1 MADARDSKS
10 RPCEGVRVQV
20 PPPAFSGIIDLMQNI
35 ILDPFQEEAI
45 AASKENHSVIVS
57 APTGAGKTLIA
68 EHVITECIESGKGAI
83 YTAPI
88 KALSNQKFRDFS
100 KKYPGKT
107 GILTGDVS
115 INRNAP
121 ILIMTTEIFRNAIL
135 VNSEEFA
142 KREWVIF
149 DEIHYLDDIER
160 GTVWEEAIILLPDQM
175 RLLALS
181 ATIPNIDAFVHWLSQ
196 VHKFPIKTIIEK
208 TRPVPLHFFFQCDNR
223 IFYDYKQLKNSH
235 ILRKT
240 LKKRSYQEKY
250 NFSHPNRIKNL
261 LLEIRE
267 RKSLPCVYF
276 TFSRRRCEILANEV
290 GYFDFLEPQEK
301 VEIMKLFD
309 ELLNKFNIS
318 SSSDINFLVSLI
330 KKGIAYHHAGLLPTI
345 KEVIERLFTTGLIKL
360 IFTTETFAL
369 GVNMP
374 AKTVAFDSLSKFYG
388 RYHGFLKTRDFFQMA
403 GRAGRRGI
411 DDEGF
416 IFSRINPSNIDI
428 DSLEEMIY
436 GKYEP
441 IKSQLN
447 SCYATILNLYKI
459 MGDNIYDIYPQSF
472 HFHQS
477 KSWEKK
483 QVVGLLKRKVALLKD
498 MGYLSEGLTN
508 KAALAAKVYSF
519 ELAIGELFEEGF
531 LDSLGEESLFV
542 LATALVYEPRKGQR
556 RPKMTQRTRE
566 LKKQVDKFM
575 RHIHNK
581 ERKFH
586 IYPMSKNFYFYLA
599 ELCQMW
605 FQGVSF
611 TTLSQACQI
620 DQGEIVRYFRMSTQV
635 LKEISTS
642 QSISPGLKT
651 KISTC
656 LKKVNRDVIDAENQL
671 RQEV

>member
-1 MADARDSKS
+1 
-10 RPCEGVRVQV
+10 
-20 PPPAFSGIIDLMQNI
+20 MQNI
-35 ILDPFQEEAI
+35 ILDDFQKQAI
-45 AASKENHSVIVS
+45 QASKENHSVIVS

-68 EHVITECIESGKGAI
+68 EHVITEAIEAGKGII

-100 KKYPGKT
+100 KRYPGKT

-135 VNSEEFA
+135 VNPEEFE

-160 GTVWEEAIILLPDQM
+160 GTVWEEAIILLPGQM

-223 IFYDYKQLKNSH
+223 IFYDYKHLKKSD
-235 ILRKT
+235 ILRKS

-250 NFSHPNRIKNL
+250 NFSHANRIKT
-261 LLEIRE
+261 LLEEIQK

-290 GYFDFLEPQEK
+290 AYFDFLSKDEK
-301 VEIMKLFD
+301 IRIMEIFD
-309 ELLNKFNIS
+309 DLLSKFNIS
-318 SSSDINFLVSLI
+318 ASSDINFLGNLI

-345 KEVIERLFTTGLIKL
+345 KEIIERLFTTGLIKL

-388 RYHGFLKTRDFFQMA
+388 RYHGYLKTRDFYQMA

-416 IFSRINPSNIDI
+416 VFSRVNPSHIDI
-428 DSLEEMIY
+428 NSLEEMIY
-436 GKYEP
+436 GNYEP

-459 MGDNIYDIYPQSF
+459 MGNSIFDIYPQSF

-477 KSWEKK
+477 KPWEKK
-483 QVVGLLKRKVALLKD
+483 QVVGLLKRKISLLKD
-498 MGYLSEGLTN
+498 MNYISDKLTN
-508 KAALAAKVYSF
+508 KATLAAKVYSF
-519 ELAIGELFEEGF
+519 ELAIGELFQAGF
-531 LDSLGEESLFV
+531 LDRLDEETLFV
-542 LATALVYEPRKGQR
+542 LSTALVYEPRKGQR
-556 RPKMTQRTRE
+556 RPKISQRTRE
-566 LKKQVDKFM
+566 LKKEVDRFM
-575 RHIHNK
+575 RQIHKK
-581 ERKFH
+581 ERKYH
-586 IYPMSKNFYFYLA
+586 IFPISKNFYFYLA
-599 ELCQMW
+599 EPCKMW
-605 FQGVSF
+605 FDGATF
-611 TTLSQACQI
+611 TALAKACQI
-620 DQGEIVRYFRMSTQV
+620 DEGEIVRYFRMSIQV
-635 LKEISTS
+635 LKEISS
-642 QSISPGLKT
+642 SPAISPNLKSRL
-651 KISTC
+651 ISC
-656 LKKVNRDVIDAENQL
+656 LKKVNRDVIDAEKQL
-671 RQEV
+671 RQEI